1 VRAFSSGV
9 DRERGEDTAEGVS
22 PTTVEGA
29 EVVLK
34 STKRDDL
41 EGRGGREGKAETKG
55 AQTLGPI
62 L

>member
-1 VRAFSSGV
+1 VNAARTPLKV
-9 DRERGEDTAEGVS
+9 LVQRRRK
-22 PTTVEGA
+22 EGA